1 MFSDLTL
8 LRRYKNSS
16 ISTIS
21 RKRRKETQTNAC
33 ENITKTVKNDIFFLE
48 NIKNT
53 LEMPIFADVIYNNQ

>member
-21 RKRRKETQTNAC
+21 RKRRKETQTNTC
-33 ENITKTVKNDIFFLE
+33 ENITKTVKNDIFFSE

-53 LEMPIFADVIYNNQ
+53 LDMPIFADVIYNNQ